1 LLIGT
6 IVPFAFLLL
15 VLVNPASRAR
25 LVVRVSGQRQRALRA
40 GIVRD
45 VGHLSRVLPDRSGRA
60 DRASSR
66 METQRRLHAGNVGTS
81 GYRGGALYLLLML
94 LNIVWPGPLDGG
106 RAVFNYGWITLLVM
120 TAIVAAGAIC
130 EAFVRR
136 P

>member
-1 LLIGT
+1 
-6 IVPFAFLLL
+6 
-15 VLVNPASRAR
+15 
-25 LVVRVSGQRQRALRA
+25 
-40 GIVRD
+40 
-45 VGHLSRVLPDRSGRA
+45 
-60 DRASSR
+60 
-66 METQRRLHAGNVGTS
+66 
-81 GYRGGALYLLLML
+81 ML